1 MDSAL
6 LDQVLGYVETIYQI
20 AVTWLLSPAAWSQ
33 FVILLVA
40 YILAVIITRR
50 FNPIIAALIAPA
62 EEADNPIAT
71 ARRFVL
77 QFMPLILP
85 LLAYALTGIGESVT
99 RSVFGSGAV
108 IAFGK
113 RVFLFLAIRT
123 FAKDMLSD
131 PLLKLLGKFV
141 LIPVSALYALGL
153 IDFVSI
159 TLQDTVVPLGNMSFS
174 LFWILQFAVVA
185 SQTINR
191 LAS

>member
-6 LDQVLGYVETIYQI
+6 LDQVLGYVETIYQNS
-20 AVTWLLSPAAWSQ
+20 VTWLLSPAAWSQ

-141 LIPVSALYALGL
+141 LIPVGALYALGL

-159 TLQDTVVPLGNMSFS
+159 TLQETIVPLGNMSFS

-185 SQTINR
+185 SVIFWLGR
-191 LAS
+191 

>member
-141 LIPVSALYALGL
+141 LIPVGALYALGL

-159 TLQDTVVPLGNMSFS
+159 TLQETFAPLGNMSFS

-185 SQTINR
+185 SVIFWLGR
-191 LAS
+191 

>member
-141 LIPVSALYALGL
+141 LIPVGALYALGL

-159 TLQDTVVPLGNMSFS
+159 TLQETVVPLGNMSFS
-174 LFWILQFAVVA
+174 LFWILQFTVVA
-185 SQTINR
+185 SVIFWLGR
-191 LAS
+191 

>member
-1 MDSAL
+1 VDSVL

-108 IAFGK
+108 LAFGK

-141 LIPVSALYALGL
+141 LIPVGALYALGL

-159 TLQDTVVPLGNMSFS
+159 TLQETVVPLGNMSFS

-185 SQTINR
+185 RVIFWLGR
-191 LAS
+191 

>member
-20 AVTWLLSPAAWSQ
+20 AMTWLLSPAAWSQ

-141 LIPVSALYALGL
+141 LIPVGALYALGL

-159 TLQDTVVPLGNMSFS
+159 TLQETVVPLGNMSFS

-185 SQTINR
+185 SVIFWLGR
-191 LAS
+191 